1 MDQVN
6 KNKMESDQNNQR
18 MKAKERRKN
27 RHETSSLIF
36 DGPAP
41 NCPHAEGGFFSK
53 NNIGTF
59 REHKNK
65 KTDN

>member
-6 KNKMESDQNNQR
+6 TNKMESDQNNQR
-18 MKAKERRKN
+18 MKAKESEEKS

-41 NCPHAEGGFFSK
+41 NPCPEGGFFSK
-53 NNIGTF
+53 KIGTF
-59 REHKNK
+59 REHSQTN
-65 KTDN
+65 